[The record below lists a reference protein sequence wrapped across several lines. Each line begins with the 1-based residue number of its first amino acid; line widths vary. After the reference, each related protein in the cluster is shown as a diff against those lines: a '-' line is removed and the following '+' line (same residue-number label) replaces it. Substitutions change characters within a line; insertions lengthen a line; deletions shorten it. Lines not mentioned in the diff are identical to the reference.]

1 MLCAGHT
8 EGNIDACQVMISSVM
23 FSFKPEK
30 EESKNF
36 IYLFSHRETVE
47 AHWFVRMVM
56 FGGWLELLVG
66 ELAVQSLI
74 TLVYT
79 PKWLSF

>member
-1 MLCAGHT
+1 MRT
-8 EGNIDACQVMISSVM
+8 D
-23 FSFKPEK
+23 FSNLLLNSKREDG
-30 EESKNF
+30 KNF
-36 IYLFSHRETVE
+36 VLSYRETVE
-47 AHWFVRMVM
+47 AHWFARMIM

-66 ELAVQSLI
+66 EQAVQSLI